1 MPTAAKIA
9 KYKQLIADLL
19 PSGRLWDVINQPVLA
34 DLLASLAVEL
44 ARADDRVNDALFEA
58 DPRQTVELLPD
69 WERLLGLPDECSP
82 ENPTIEE
89 RRAQVLQRFT
99 SVGGLSKT
107 YYEFL
112 TAQLGYPSTVTKPLP
127 FRVGRSRVGDALT
140 NDFDVPFT
148 VGMRVGDALRNVG
161 WLFYFNVEVPVTAAR
176 VFTVGHS
183 TVGEPLRDFSNEL
196 IECTIKKLKPA
207 HAGVTFTFIE

>member
-1 MPTAAKIA
+1 MPSASKIA
-9 KYKQLIADLL
+9 KYKQLIVDLL
-19 PSGRLWDVINQPVLA
+19 PRGRLWDVLNQP
-34 DLLASLAVEL
+34 LLSALLESLAVEL
-44 ARADDRVNDALFEA
+44 ARIDDRVGDALREA
-58 DPRQTVELLPD
+58 DPRQSVELLED
-69 WERLLGLPDECSP
+69 WERLVGLPDECSP

-89 RRAQVLQRFT
+89 RRAQVLQRLT
-99 SVGGLSKT
+99 SVGGLSAA

-140 NDFDVPFT
+140 NDFDVSFT
-148 VGMRVGDALRNVG
+148 VGMRVGEALRNVG
-161 WLFYFNVEVPVTAAR
+161 WLFYFNVEVPATAAT
-176 VFTVGHS
+176 VFRVGHS

-207 HAGVTFTFIE
+207 HAGVTFTFTE